1 MTLATKRGSEQIDL
15 RNLPIAPLSGG
26 ALGLAE
32 DARTYRSKRTTP
44 YMSAPCTCP
53 DRLEFAPGV
62 CFKCGR
68 ELRPL
73 GRDTVRALRARENL
87 VGLEM
92 AIQKRTLKRNLR
104 IEEETCCKNVRELL
118 ASTYWLRDAIRAQ
131 WMPE

>member
-1 MTLATKRGSEQIDL
+1 
-15 RNLPIAPLSGG
+15 
-26 ALGLAE
+26 
-32 DARTYRSKRTTP
+32 
-44 YMSAPCTCP
+44 
-53 DRLEFAPGV
+53 
-62 CFKCGR
+62 
-68 ELRPL
+68 
-73 GRDTVRALRARENL
+73 